1 MLDYCLYVFD
11 ASRHRD
17 LIPETV
23 QDVEVVRKALD
34 QLYGREDGPN
44 PRFVRLGEYL
54 GQESILDQ
62 FPVYDPRKGEEQ
74 KFVWRED
81 PEDVLREWKGAVWQP
96 ECNDEESLGH
106 FIGLLL
112 KFSRHLG
119 LDIYDAMV
127 DIYVPANGVPLPR
140 EEGSCYRLGFDPDAA
155 SGKTSLPKL
164 VKKATRT
171 KGRKGEQNAPI
182 SWAIPPRF
190 DYADVFRNGLARVMV
205 GVYKEGGKFGY
216 INEKGEEIVSLRF
229 DDAEYFAANGLARV
243 KANDK
248 WGFINQRGEEIIPL
262 RFDAV
267 EDFAANGWA
276 QVKANDKWGV
286 INQKGEIVISLYFDE
301 LLGFAANGLAQ
312 AKIKNK
318 WGFVNEKGEE
328 IISPYFDVAWKF
340 TANGL
345 ARVKLNGKYGY
356 INENGEVVIAPR
368 FDDAN
373 DFANG
378 LAQVKLNGKYGY
390 INERGEIVIP
400 PHFDYAGDF
409 NKDNGQ
415 LAYVII
421 DGKTGFINTRG
432 EIVIPPRFN
441 NMRGVVNGLIAVET
455 RGFWGV
461 INVKGEEVIPL
472 RYGYVSTFAAN
483 GLAAVA
489 RNGKSGYIN
498 EKGEEVIPL
507 CFLSAMDFSANGLA
521 AVTTDDK
528 KWGYIR
534 FPLETS
540 A

>member
-34 QLYGREDGPN
+34 QLYDKKDGPN
-44 PRFVRLGEYL
+44 LRFTRLGEYL

-96 ECNDEESLGH
+96 ECNDEESLGR

-119 LDIYDAMV
+119 LDVYDAMV

-140 EEGSCYRLGFDPDAA
+140 EEGSRYRLDFDPDAA

-171 KGRKGEQNAPI
+171 KDGKGKQDAPI

-190 DYADVFRNGLARVMV
+190 DYADVFRNGLARVRV
-205 GVYKEGGKFGY
+205 GGYKEGRKYGC
-216 INEKGEEIVSLRF
+216 INEKGEEIVSPRF
-229 DDAEYFAANGLARV
+229 DDVKDFAANGLARV

-248 WGFINQRGEEIIPL
+248 WGFINQRGEEVVPL
-262 RFDAV
+262 RFDDV
-267 EDFAANGWA
+267 EDFSANGWA
-276 QVKANDKWGV
+276 RVN
-286 INQKGEIVISLYFDE
+286 F
-301 LLGFAANGLAQ
+301 NG
-312 AKIKNK
+312 KYGYI
-318 WGFVNEKGEE
+318 NEKGEE
-328 IISPYFDVAWKF
+328 IIPLRFEYVNDFV
-340 TANGL
+340 NGL
-345 ARVKLNGKYGY
+345 ARVKLNGKDGYINERGEEVISPRFDYASNFVNGLARVMLNGKYGY
-356 INENGEVVIAPR
+356 INEKGEEIIPLR
-368 FDDAN
+368 FEYAG

-378 LAQVKLNGKYGY
+378 FARVKLNGKYGY

-400 PHFDYAGDF
+400 PCFDNAGDF
-409 NKDNGQ
+409 DDDNGR

-421 DGKTGFINTRG
+421 NGKTGFINTKG
-432 EIVIPPRFN
+432 EIVIQPRFFN
-441 NMRGVVNGLIAVET
+441 IWSRSANGLIAVET
-455 RGFWGV
+455 RGFWGF
-461 INVKGEEVIPL
+461 INTKGEEVIPL

-483 GLAAVA
+483 GLAAGA

-507 CFLSAMDFSANGLA
+507 RFLGAKDFSANGLA

-534 FPLETS
+534 FLPETL